1 MFSSITLL
9 LQRYWIFNS
18 FVAIFCPR
26 IKTNLKYFS
35 AGLNE
40 SGPDLIILLYARHGP
55 FPEERE

>member
-26 IKTNLKYFS
+26 IETALKYFS
-35 AGLNE
+35 AGLKFA
-40 SGPDLIILLYARHGP
+40 PDLIILSYAPHGP
-55 FPEERE
+55 FPEEQA